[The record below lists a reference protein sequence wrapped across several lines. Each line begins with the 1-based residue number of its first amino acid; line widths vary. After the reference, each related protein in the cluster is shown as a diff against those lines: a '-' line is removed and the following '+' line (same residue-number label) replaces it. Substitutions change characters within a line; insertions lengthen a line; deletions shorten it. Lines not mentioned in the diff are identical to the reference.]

1 MIRTWRPLAL
11 ISQRKSSP
19 TNIFKALYCS
29 SVPNSATSNEVK
41 VKSNEIKVNEVLA
54 KYATK
59 KNITASWAVTILND
73 VVKSNPVD
81 AREEVNQYVQTL
93 EVKDNTD
100 VLSRALQALSEPIP
114 SDLGV
119 PALVRSFF
127 DRDKAS

>member
-1 MIRTWRPLAL
+1 MERPTIGWPVCCIAYNATH
-11 ISQRKSSP
+11 RHR
-19 TNIFKALYCS
+19 
-29 SVPNSATSNEVK
+29 SATECVVRRCNEV
-41 VKSNEIKVNEVLA
+41 KVNEVLA

-93 EVKDNTD
+93 EVKDNTE

-119 PALVRSFF
+119 PALVRPFF
-127 DRDKAS
+127 

>member
-29 SVPNSATSNEVK
+29 SVPNSAPSNEV
-41 VKSNEIKVNEVLA
+41 KVNEVLA

-119 PALVRSFF
+119 PALVRHLLTTICQA
-127 DRDKAS
+127 KIMPN